1 MSGTEK
7 IKAKI
12 LEDAELK
19 VSQILDQAEAEAQ
32 EIIESALK
40 EAEQKRAEIL
50 KKGESDGR
58 EVYRRMLSE
67 ANLDGRKETLK
78 AKQDMV
84 EAAFSVAMDKLCKLS
99 DKDYQKLLEDMAV
112 DAAINEDGEI
122 LLSEQDKK
130 RVNKDF
136 IKNINK
142 RVSSAGKTGKVVLSK
157 DNIKTVGGFVLRY
170 EGMEINST
178 FEVVFEVLRSRL
190 ENDVVK
196 ILFS

>member
-67 ANLDGRKETLK
+67 ANLDGRKEILK